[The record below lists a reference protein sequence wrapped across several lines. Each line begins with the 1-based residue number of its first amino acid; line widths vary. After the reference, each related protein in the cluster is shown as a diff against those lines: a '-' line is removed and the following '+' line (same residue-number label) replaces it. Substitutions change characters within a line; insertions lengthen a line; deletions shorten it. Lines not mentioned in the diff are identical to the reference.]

1 MRTLWNYRGWI
12 MTALVLVAVYFI
24 NVEVQ
29 TYLGQQTLNEL
40 NEDGL
45 TAHTVAEAR
54 KIAAASVANSG
65 RPRLILAD
73 LSAIW
78 CPTCRKLDQAIFADR
93 GVQTELEQ
101 NYVFARVE
109 YESEAGEAFMRRYEV
124 SGFPTLLVL
133 NANGDLIRNLPVSFD
148 PASFRNTL
156 RNIHKNH
163 AAP

>member
-1 MRTLWNYRGWI
+1 MAFLWNYRGWI
-12 MTALVLVAVYFI
+12 LTAALLVGAYFI

-29 TYLGQQTLNEL
+29 TYLGQQALNEL
-40 NEDGL
+40 SKDGL
-45 TAHTVAEAR
+45 EAHSVADAQSF
-54 KIAAASVANSG
+54 AAANPAAAG
-65 RPRLILAD
+65 GPRLILAD

-78 CPTCRKLDQAIFADR
+78 CPNCRRLDETVFADR
-93 GVQTELEQ
+93 GVQAELEQ
-101 NYVFARVE
+101 NYVFARIE

-163 AAP
+163 ATL